1 MWVPNENHIVLEH
14 LPLGFPENELTVLHS
29 NTCWS
34 FLQIVR
40 TSTKNYIIQ
49 SSSLS
54 LNLSRANN
62 ILLLLTSIAQHGWSF
77 SQDAHHTRMGSLS
90 FGPLFFMFRKYDH
103 VSINWRVMWHTK
115 IWILKASHHWSHY
128 LLVWIKLWLR
138 TFPSTRV
145 TLFAHSTLIEI

>member
-1 MWVPNENHIVLEH
+1 MKHNLQSHVLSNLQISNSYVLSSKSLSLMCYLHLMNIPQNVSPNENYHCSGAS
-14 LPLGFPENELTVLHS
+14 PCGFPENELTVLHR

-62 ILLLLTSIAQHGWSF
+62 ILLLLTSIAQHGWMLHF
-77 SQDAHHTRMGSLS
+77 
-90 FGPLFFMFRKYDH
+90 FFLFFLVILEIFRNTH
-103 VSINWRVMWHTK
+103 SRWCE
-115 IWILKASHHWSHY
+115 
-128 LLVWIKLWLR
+128 
-138 TFPSTRV
+138 PSPKT
-145 TLFAHSTLIEI
+145 